1 MTQTSN
7 ISKREAVEALWRK
20 GVLIWKLDSS
30 QKQFYRI
37 FKDTKAQK
45 VVLNCSRQIGK
56 SYTLCVI
63 AVEQCISNPNTIV
76 KYAAPTKGMVRKII
90 KPTLRKLFEDCP
102 KDLKPE
108 YNSHE
113 NVYRFANGSE
123 LHVEGVEN
131 GNGENL
137 RGSASHLNIVDEAG
151 FISDLDYIV
160 NDVML
165 PMTLTTK
172 GRIMIASTPPKTP
185 GHDFI
190 KYIREAQFHG
200 TYLKK
205 TILEYIEDVKNDPPH
220 FKDRVTQEMVDI
232 IKESSGGQNSDTWR
246 REYMCE
252 ILIDQQA
259 AIIPEFNDTLETKI
273 VKEWPRPPRYDS
285 YTSLDLGYRDLHG
298 ALFAYYDFRTAKLII
313 EDEYLIAGRLTNSQS
328 LARDIRAIEEKQ
340 WKDPYGTFK
349 EPYIR
354 IADDDMLTLN
364 DLSTL
369 HGIHFL
375 PTRKDNKD
383 AAINE
388 LRIKLG
394 NENIIINPRCKNLI
408 HHLKTGV
415 WDKSRKSFAR
425 SPDAGHF
432 DLIDALIYLVR
443 NVQWSKNPYPAGWDL
458 PGTGV
463 FKPMNSVALSDTHQA
478 IKGIFVKKR

>member
-1 MTQTSN
+1 
-7 ISKREAVEALWRK
+7 
-20 GVLIWKLDSS
+20 
-30 QKQFYRI
+30 
-37 FKDTKAQK
+37 
-45 VVLNCSRQIGK
+45 
-56 SYTLCVI
+56 
-63 AVEQCISNPNTIV
+63 
-76 KYAAPTKGMVRKII
+76 MVRKII

-113 NVYRFANGSE
+113 NVYKFHNGSE
-123 LHVEGVEN
+123 LHIEGVEN

-137 RGSASHLNIVDEAG
+137 RGAASHFNIVDEAG

-185 GHDFI
+185 GHDFV

-200 TYLKK
+200 SYLKK
-205 TILEYIEDVKNDPPH
+205 TITEYLEDVKNDPDH
-220 FKDRVTQEMVDI
+220 LRLRVTREMVDML
-232 IKESSGGQNSDTWR
+232 KESCGGENSDTWR

-259 AIIPEFNDTLETKI
+259 AIIPEFSDILESKI
-273 VKEWPRPPRYDS
+273 VKDWPRPPRYDA
-285 YTSLDLGYRDLHG
+285 YTSLDLGYNDLHG

-328 LARDIRAIEEKQ
+328 LARDLIGVERKL
-340 WKDPYGTFK
+340 WTDPVYGEVK
-349 EPYIR
+349 EPYLR
-354 IADDDMLTLN
+354 IADDDMLVLN
-364 DLSTL
+364 DLATL
-369 HGIHFL
+369 HGIQFM

-408 HHLKTGV
+408 YHLKTGI
-415 WDKSRKSFAR
+415 WDKQRKSFAR

-463 FKPMNSVALSDTHQA
+463 FKPVNSIPLTETQQT
-478 IKGIFVKKR
+478 IKNLFIRKR